1 MSEKNEEVE
10 NIVTK
15 IEDRRT
21 RQINFL
27 RTHYNNSIVI
37 AAIEYADREIEER
50 CQSYFRDP
58 IMLDLAK
65 KKAIDNG
72 QQDVANF
79 IEKQIESDEQDAF
92 NALTFAYVHGMV
104 NGINNPNINKIPEP
118 VTDYV
123 LKKDFAFIFDYC
135 DNDFSSLINY
145 AAQEFC
151 NEYNRVLRQIELYSN
166 VEGADGMVLSYMKDI
181 EFMENPDNVR
191 QLMKAAFVGQYMI
204 SSIDRCYLFT
214 KDGFDYVKRLEKA
227 QDLADN
233 YFHFES
239 NSIHSDDNT
248 ERILWK
254 FGTWEEVSKYG
265 LEYYKKYQGEDE
277 LKYADGDFTKYWLNG
292 EVLIVRMIDGKLVAE
307 TK

>member
-1 MSEKNEEVE
+1 MNMEEL
-10 NIVTK
+10 K
-15 IEDRRT
+15 KDRRT
-21 RQINFL
+21 RQIEFL
-27 RTHYNNSIVI
+27 RTHYNRSIVDS
-37 AAIEYADREIEER
+37 AIEYADCEIER
-50 CQSYFRDP
+50 RQSYFRDP
-58 IMLDLAK
+58 IILDMAK
-65 KKAIDNG
+65 KRAIDNG
-72 QQDVANF
+72 QGEVADL
-79 IEKQIESDEQDAF
+79 IEDQIEIDEQDIF
-92 NALTFAYVHGMV
+92 CALTFAYVHGMV
-104 NGINNPNINKIPEP
+104 NGINNPDINKTPEP

-123 LKKDFAFIFDYC
+123 LEKDFAFIFDYR
-135 DNDFSSLINY
+135 DNDFSSLIDD

-151 NEYNRVLRQIELYSN
+151 DEYNSVLRQIELYSDG
-166 VEGADGMVLSYMKDI
+166 EGGDGMLSSYKRDI
-181 EFMENPDNVR
+181 EFMENPNNFR

-204 SSIDRCYLFT
+204 SSIDRCYLT
-214 KDGFDYVKRLEKA
+214 KDGFDYAKHLEKA

-239 NSIHSDDNT
+239 NSIHNDFDNT

-277 LKYADGDFTKYWLNG
+277 LKYANRDFTKYWLNG